1 MIGQLRGTLLEKI
14 APQLLIDVNGV
25 GYEIFAPMTTFYRL
39 PEIGAS
45 ITLFTHLVVREDAQL
60 LYAFYDK
67 QERSLFRILIKVNG
81 VGPKMALT
89 ILSGIET
96 PAFIR
101 SVRENDTATLVRL
114 PGVGKKTAERLVIEM
129 RDKLKDWEP
138 GVEEGHSEASP
149 EGIITASDTEDN
161 LNRNA
166 VMEAESAL
174 IALGYKAQEAS
185 KAVMSIKQKHES
197 SEGLIRAALKNM
209 VNR

>member
-1 MIGQLRGTLLEKI
+1 MIGQLRGELLEKI

-25 GYEIFAPMTTFYRL
+25 GYEVFAPMTTFYRL

-67 QERSLFRILIKVNG
+67 QERSLFRTLIKVNG

-96 PAFIR
+96 AAFVR

-114 PGVGKKTAERLVIEM
+114 PGVGKKTAERLIIEM

-138 GVEEGHSEASP
+138 GAGEGLSEASP
-149 EGIITASDTEDN
+149 EGIITVSDAAGN
-161 LNRNA
+161 SNRNA

-197 SEGLIRAALKNM
+197 SEELIRAALKNM